1 MFKKSTYLLIFILF
15 IIIIIYLIKPIKY
28 LNYSNIDRIVIVN
41 EAEKGQ
47 DPLTLNNDDFIKLK
61 KSLGKYSLLI
71 FTLDVDKVLY
81 NLRMDLYDGSS
92 KKYSMYF
99 YSNNM
104 SNSKNSTT
112 YFENQYYKINHDI
125 IKTLE
130 EILINNDF
138 SLETY

>member
-1 MFKKSTYLLIFILF
+1 MFKKSNYILIFILF

-28 LNYSNIDRIVIVN
+28 INYSNIDKIVIVN
-41 EAEKGQ
+41 ESEKSQ
-47 DPLTLNNDDFIKLK
+47 DPLTLNNNDFIKLK

-81 NLRMDLYDGSS
+81 NLRMDLYDGSN

-99 YSNNM
+99 YSSDM
-104 SNSKNSTT
+104 SNSKKTT
-112 YFENQYYKINHDI
+112 IAIDQYYKIDHDI

-130 EILINNDF
+130 EILIDNDF